1 MARIMVCADCGRE
14 DRICGSFH
22 PCESTRCLD
31 CRPKALWRILG
42 RNMGLGIRAAMK
54 ARVCQHWRH
63 CLNDYD
69 CLTQF
74 MARSVFAQPQSGCT
88 GLTYSLNEESR

>member
-42 RNMGLGIRAAMK
+42 RNMGLGIK
-54 ARVCQHWRH
+54 ARMEW
-63 CLNDYD
+63 LGAI
-69 CLTQF
+69 LTAPF
-74 MARSVFAQPQSGCT
+74 HAVVFLGFAVAFGCCVVAAYGSLAVAKLTRS
-88 GLTYSLNEESR
+88 R